1 MPAPV
6 VTITA
11 PSSIPTLV
19 PGQSWTFDATITN
32 HGLIAAQGVT
42 LTMPTD
48 PEYTFTALST
58 DIGVVPAESSIEV
71 PITVTRVAPQSLAIS
86 DGGTTF
92 TAKVV
97 VPNPVGQDTASTVY
111 VDYTNT
117 GNVAIPAP
125 LLMLTATQGSSQGGF
140 LSLDSSDAGLA
151 YNSNATPSGFSNTVQ
166 FLASGA
172 TPGMIE
178 PGESEQIPVY
188 YGGWLSSQWSSST
201 PVTFSLTEV
210 DTTDTDADR
219 LVDRVAWPS
228 ARFDQQRRL
237 ERDRPDRGGQHGLD
251 LGPVRPDARQ
261 RCRLS
266 RRHRRADHR
275 SSANCCRSRSKRPTP
290 LTFAQ
295 TLTSVTADDLPAP
308 GMDLDLRPVV
318 PGSRSPAGTPKAYSA
333 TAGPPTGTSPRPP

>member
-1 MPAPV
+1 MQTTIQDTYQIQLQTTFQTDVPAPV

-58 DIGVVPAESSIEV
+58 DIGVVPADSSIEV
-71 PITVTRVAPQSLAIS
+71 PVTVTRVAPQSLSIS

-140 LSLDSSDAGLA
+140 LSLDSSNAGLA
-151 YNSNATPSGFSNTVQ
+151 YDSNATPSGFDNSVE

-172 TPGMIE
+172 TAGMIE
-178 PGESEQIPVY
+178 PGESIQIPVY
-188 YGGWLSSQWSSST
+188 YAGWLSSQWSSST
-201 PVTFSLTEV
+201 PVTFTLSEV
-210 DTTDTDADR
+210 DTNNTDAIDWST
-219 LVDRVAWPS
+219 VAPGLRPGFINLAAWSAITPILAANLGATWGQYVQTLDNDSAYLAGIGDPS
-228 ARFDQQRRL
+228 S
-237 ERDRPDRGGQHGLD
+237 D
-251 LGPVRPDARQ
+251 LGQLLAFEIEE
-261 RCRLS
+261 
-266 RRHRRADHR
+266 
-275 SSANCCRSRSKRPTP
+275 ANDVYTP
-290 LTFAQ
+290 Q
-295 TLTSVTADDLPAP
+295 TLVSL
-308 GMDLDLRPVV
+308 
-318 PGSRSPAGTPKAYSA
+318 
-333 TAGPPTGTSPRPP
+333 TAGDFLPPEWT